1 MHARR
6 ARAYKR
12 SCAHARTDTHTHAR
26 MSCSRVHGGACKGT
40 FQHAYRGALAAQSCK
55 SGLTWAV
62 EPPKRTRRFLSNSAC
77 TSPCHREAQKNTQ
90 AQQILTVLIARASKG
105 RRYSPFQ
112 GARPPPGAMQSSL
125 AGWTPLASRTTRHEK
140 SQVSSRQESG
150 FVNI

>member
-1 MHARR
+1 MQKRR
-6 ARAYKR
+6 HYLGSRAFE
-12 SCAHARTDTHTHAR
+12 AHSAI
-26 MSCSRVHGGACKGT
+26 S
-40 FQHAYRGALAAQSCK
+40 FY
-55 SGLTWAV
+55 
-62 EPPKRTRRFLSNSAC
+62 SAC

-125 AGWTPLASRTTRHEK
+125 AGWMKIIPGLDPSRTTRHEK